1 MMDRSCMTSKS
12 WQVNYSWQIMFKKL
26 RSADHSLTQGLLSSS
41 LSGIFMDVFS
51 ISGHQYLLCALIFLL
66 HCCAMAKSR
75 WTNQSRRIMFENT
88 RFSHCREIGRR
99 RAESLDAYRLD
110 SVSQI
115 IDVSWSRWKVCNRC
129 LMWVEYLTLA
139 TITPANSFRLLKLTL
154 CQVFETDSDDHP
166 ANKFSRV

>member
-1 MMDRSCMTSKS
+1 MDRSCMTSKS
-12 WQVNYSWQIMFKKL
+12 WQVNDSWQIMFKKL

-66 HCCAMAKSR
+66 HCYAMAKSR
-75 WTNQSRRIMFENT
+75 WTKQCRRIMFENT

-115 IDVSWSRWKVCNRC
+115 IDVSWSR
-129 LMWVEYLTLA
+129 
-139 TITPANSFRLLKLTL
+139 
-154 CQVFETDSDDHP
+154 
-166 ANKFSRV
+166 